1 MKKASEEPFFFTW
14 TAQRAAQ
21 PLEIVSGKGARFTT
35 ADGGVWWDLG
45 STTWNATL
53 GHGHAG
59 MKAALERGAGLGFVA
74 GPTAVFPEKRRAAEL
89 LLEVAPGMAKAFL
102 CLSGAEANEN
112 AIKMAR
118 LVTGKKQVVTRAHS
132 YHGATF
138 AMLELSGDYRRTPF
152 FPTTPERLADP
163 YCYRCPMGKE
173 RASCALECADDLER
187 MLAANTDVA
196 AVLVEGVT
204 GANGVFVWKPGYWRR
219 LREICDRH
227 GVLLI
232 ADEVL
237 SGFGRTGKW
246 FAVDHDGV
254 QPDMITCA
262 KGLTAGY
269 APGGATLV
277 SKRISDH
284 FDDAVLSAGLT
295 TYGHPMVCAAIV
307 GAIEAYRDEKVIENA
322 ARVGEALSPRFAAAL
337 ERPYVGEAR
346 GIGLLWALE
355 LVIPGSKVPL
365 AAETMARVWAAIRA
379 HRIHTF
385 KRDNLVYYAPPLNI
399 SLPEAEEALGDL
411 LAAIDEGVSKA

>member
-1 MKKASEEPFFFTW
+1 MKKASDEQFFFTW

-21 PLEIVSGKGARFTT
+21 SLEIVSGQGARFQT
-35 ADGGVWWDLG
+35 ADGATWWDLG

-59 MKAALERGAGLGFVA
+59 MKAALERAAGLGFVA
-74 GPTAVFPEKRRAAEL
+74 GPTAVFPDKRRAAEL
-89 LLEVAPGMAKAFL
+89 LLEVAPGMAKVFF

-118 LVTGKKQVVTRAHS
+118 LVTGRKKVVTRAHS

-138 AMLELSGDYRRTPF
+138 AMLELSGDPRRTPF
-152 FPTTPERLADP
+152 FPVEPDRMVDP
-163 YCYRCPMGKE
+163 YCFRCPMGKE
-173 RASCALECADDLER
+173 RATCAIECADDLER
-187 MLAANTDVA
+187 LVDGDTAAL
-196 AVLVEGVT
+196 LVEGVT
-204 GANGVFVWKPGYWRR
+204 GANGVFVWKPGYWKR
-219 LREICDRH
+219 LRQICDRH

-246 FAVDHDGV
+246 FAFDHDGV
-254 QPDMITCA
+254 QPDLITCA

-277 SKRISDH
+277 SRRIAEH
-284 FDDAVLSAGLT
+284 FDDHVLSAGLT
-295 TYGHPMVCAAIV
+295 TYGHPIVCSAIV
-307 GAIEAYRDEKVIENA
+307 GALEAYHQEKVVENA
-322 ARVGEALSPRFAAAL
+322 ARVGEALSPLFGAAVA
-337 ERPYVGEAR
+337 ERAHVGEAR

-355 LVIPGSKVPL
+355 LVVPGTRDPL
-365 AAETMARVWAAIRA
+365 GAEAMARVAAAIRTR
-379 HRIHTF
+379 RIHTF

-399 SLPEAEEALGDL
+399 TLADAQAALGEL
-411 LAAIDEGVSKA
+411 LAAIDEGVAR

>member
-1 MKKASEEPFFFTW
+1 LGESFFFTW
-14 TAQRAAQ
+14 TAQKNAQ
-21 PLEIVSGKGARFTT
+21 PLEIVSGKGPRFQT
-35 ADGGVWWDLG
+35 ADGETWWDLG
-45 STTWNATL
+45 STTWNASL
-53 GHGHAG
+53 GHGHEG
-59 MKAALERGAGLGFVA
+59 MRAAMRRAADLGFVA

-89 LLEVAPGMAKAFL
+89 LVAVTPGMKKAFL

-118 LVTGKKQVVTRAHS
+118 LITGKSKVITRAHS

-138 AMLELSGDYRRTPF
+138 AMLELSGDPRRNPF
-152 FPTTPERLADP
+152 FPDEPARLVDP
-163 YCYRCPMGKE
+163 YCYRCPLGKQ
-173 RASCALECADDLER
+173 RSTCALECADDLDR
-187 MLAANTDVA
+187 MLSADKDVA

-254 QPDMITCA
+254 EPDMMTLA

-277 SKRISDH
+277 SAKIAAH
-284 FDDAVLSAGLT
+284 FDDHVLLAGLT
-295 TYGHPMVCAAIV
+295 TYGHPVVCAAIV
-307 GAIEAYRDEKVIENA
+307 GAIESYQQEKVVENA
-322 ARVGEALSPRFAAAL
+322 ATVGEALAQDFGFAMST
-337 ERPYVGEAR
+337 RPYVGEVR
-346 GIGLLWALE
+346 GIGLLWAFE
-355 LVIPGSKVPL
+355 LVVPGTRDPID
-365 AAETMARVWAAIRA
+365 AATAARVAKAIRA
-379 HRIHTF
+379 RRIHTF
-385 KRDNLVYYAPPLNI
+385 KRDNLVYFAPPLNI
-399 SLPEAEEALGDL
+399 TLAEAREGLAEL
-411 LAAIDEGVSKA
+411 LAAIDEGCRS